1 MHVHN
6 KGTTMNRFHARLL
19 SIPFAAV
26 VGGGIVGLSSAP
38 AHALVFQFQFDGVAD
53 GPPLDLPIAGTG
65 SFSFD
70 GDPGTG
76 SFALDSLANYT
87 FNFAFSGGDAYGNRN
102 IVTPTSEVLVLISKS
117 GNSLKLNFSNT
128 NGFGSGPGF
137 GSIDFFNGANTLS
150 FEPPGFGG
158 NLDLY
163 FASPYFGNYSASAPG
178 SGSASV
184 PGPLPLMGVAAA
196 FGWSRRLR
204 RSIANSTFKL

>member
-1 MHVHN
+1 
-6 KGTTMNRFHARLL
+6 MNRFHARLL

>member
-1 MHVHN
+1 
-6 KGTTMNRFHARLL
+6 MNRFHARLL

-26 VGGGIVGLSSAP
+26 VGGGIVDLSSAP

-53 GPPLDLPIAGTG
+53 GPPLDLPIVGTG

-87 FNFAFSGGDAYGNRN
+87 FSFLFDGGATFGNSDIN
-102 IVTPTSEVLVLISKS
+102 TPTSEVLVLISKV
-117 GNSLKLNFSNT
+117 GNSLKLNFSNINSYGT
-128 NGFGSGPGF
+128 GVSF
-137 GSIDFFNGANTLS
+137 GSIDFDNGASVLT
-150 FEPPGFGG
+150 FEPPGYGR

-163 FASPYFGNYSASAPG
+163 GAGSFFGNYSASAPD
-178 SGSASV
+178 SRSSSASV

-204 RSIANSTFKL
+204 RSIASSTFKL